1 MASHIASSLVVSVP
15 SIDYYDYDND
25 DSVLW
30 ELDVVLA
37 ADLLGTYDIT
47 VSVPVSVVV
56 SSNIVSRI
64 IETNNED
71 DVLDHVHNLNILED
85 LDLVDLNVDR
95 LEDDEVVLVSV
106 SVSVVVVIS
115 VVSVVVVAIS

>member
-1 MASHIASSLVVSVP
+1 VASHIASSLVVSVP

>member
-15 SIDYYDYDND
+15 SIDYYNYDND

-30 ELDVVLA
+30 ELDIVLA
-37 ADLLGTYDIT
+37 ADVLGTYDIT

-56 SSNIVSRI
+56 SSDIVTRI

-71 DVLDHVHNLNILED
+71 DVLDYVHNLNFLDD
-85 LDLVDLNVDR
+85 LDLIDLNVDR
-95 LEDDEVVLVSV
+95 LEDDEVILVSV